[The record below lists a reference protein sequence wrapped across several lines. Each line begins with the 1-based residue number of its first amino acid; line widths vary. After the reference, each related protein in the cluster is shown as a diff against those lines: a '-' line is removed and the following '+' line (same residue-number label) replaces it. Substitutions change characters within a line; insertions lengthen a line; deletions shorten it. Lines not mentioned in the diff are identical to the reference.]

1 MPTAPS
7 PLTADATLA
16 TFTIKVNGTALQSS
30 WQVVSVEVNKAL
42 NRISQARFVLRD
54 GSASGEGFTI
64 SDAAVLVPGNPVII
78 TAGYNS
84 TEKQIFKGIIIQQGL
99 NITQDD
105 SQLEV
110 LCKDVAVKMTVGRK
124 NLYFNSGTSPVK
136 DSDLMS
142 KLIKASGASATV
154 TATTVDQSQ
163 IYQHYST
170 DWDFVL
176 SRAEANGMVVVVDDG
191 KVSVKAP
198 GVSGTAVLGVAYGSS
213 LLEMEAT
220 LEATEQYSAV
230 SASSWDVAQQKIITA
245 SGSNPSVNS
254 QGNITSSTL
263 SSVVGLSKFNL
274 QSAALVPQAEL
285 KAWADAQQ
293 LKSWMS
299 RLRGRIRFQGSS
311 LAKPDTLI
319 DVSGVGQRYN
329 GSLYIRSVT
338 HTIEDGD
345 WITEAE
351 FGLEPGWFSEQTPI
365 SAPPA
370 MGMIPP
376 VHGLQ
381 IGVVKQIHKD
391 PDNNFRVNIKL
402 PLMGDDG
409 KAVWARMATFYATN
423 GAGAYFYPEVNDE
436 VVVGFFD
443 DDPRAP
449 VILGMLHS
457 SKNKSPY
464 TPEQK
469 NAFKA
474 IVSKSKLKIEID
486 DDKKILTITT
496 PGNNKMIFSDDAK
509 SITIADQNN
518 NSIKME
524 SGGITID
531 SAKDITI
538 SAKGNIK
545 IDAMQ
550 QTAISAK
557 TDMKVTGL
565 NTKITA
571 QAQLVASGTANS
583 EFSSSG
589 PCIVKGALVK
599 IN

>member
-1 MPTAPS
+1 MAPAPS
-7 PLTADATLA
+7 PLTADATLV
-16 TFTIKVNGTALQSS
+16 TYTVKVNGSPLQSS
-30 WQVVSVEVNKAL
+30 WQVVSVDVTKAL
-42 NRISQARFVLRD
+42 NRIAEARITLRD
-54 GSASGEGFTI
+54 GSASGDGFTI
-64 SDAAVLVPGNPVII
+64 SDAATLVPGNPIII

-84 TEKQIFKGIIIQQGL
+84 SEKQIFKGIIVQQGL
-99 NITQDD
+99 NISKED

-124 NLYFNSGTSPVK
+124 NLFFASGSPIK

-142 KLIKASGASATV
+142 KLIKASGATASV
-154 TATTVDQSQ
+154 TATTVDQAQ

-170 DWDFVL
+170 DWDFVVA
-176 SRAEANGMVVVVDDG
+176 RAEANGMVVVVDDG

-198 GVSGTAVLGVAYGSS
+198 TVSGTAVLAVAYGSS

-230 SASSWDVAQQKIITA
+230 SATSWDVAQQKIITA
-245 SGSNPSVNS
+245 SGANPSVNS

-329 GSLYIRSVT
+329 GSLYIRSV
-338 HTIEDGD
+338 HHSIEDGD

-351 FGLEPGWFSEQTPI
+351 FGLEPGWFTEQMPV

-381 IGVVKQIHKD
+381 IGVVKQINKD

-402 PLMGDDG
+402 PLMGDDS
-409 KAVWARMATFYATN
+409 KTVWARMATFYATN

-496 PGNNKMIFSDDAK
+496 PGNNKMVLSDDAK
-509 SITIADQNN
+509 SITLTDQNN

-550 QTAISAK
+550 QASISAK
-557 TDMKVTGL
+557 TDMKMTGL
-565 NTKITA
+565 NTKISA
-571 QAQLVASGTANS
+571 QAQLVAQGTANTEVS
-583 EFSSSG
+583 ASG
-589 PCIVKGALVK
+589 PLVLKGALVK